1 MTATGW
7 RVPPAEETEEAPATW
22 RSRSAAAR
30 DLRRTRGDRPATG
43 DRALTVYAGVLAL
56 LIAGAPL
63 VRAVVLA
70 LSDPAVAPL
79 MLTAEARS
87 AVGLALGLA
96 AGGLLLLGGMR
107 GPALRSAFASATLAS
122 SDIPRRKSL
131 RAPWITWTVV
141 LAGTL
146 ALVAAVSAGG
156 VWAFGAITATSWA
169 TTMLSA
175 ALFGIVA
182 AGCWLLGQRMPPS
195 VTAAAG
201 SAVLVLAVLGWVFAP
216 LGAVLPWGWAAAAW
230 PTTAPAGS
238 AAGATAPTTAPA
250 GTVTDLGPGGDT
262 ALVALGLAA
271 VAVVVVAPRL
281 LDGLR
286 GEALVEQASRQ
297 DIARTLAV
305 TGDVAAAGAR
315 YRALPSVA
323 RRVRAILSDRLPL
336 TYVGRDLVG
345 ALRTPFRLVGGMAA
359 ATTAVVLLTLASS
372 VDPAVAW
379 SVAGPA
385 GVLAF
390 AGMGAVSDGFR
401 SVAVGIGAPALFRQ
415 QTAAA
420 LALHATLPVLFGA
433 VAMALGAAA
442 SLTLATVGV
451 LPAGSSAFD
460 GTTLAL
466 TGGVTLTAIALRI
479 VDALRGTL
487 PLSLLAPIPTPAG
500 DVSILA
506 QLAWQA
512 DALLSAF
519 LLAGSATAL
528 TLAGPLGLLVVPAGI
543 GVALLRA
550 HSRARALRP

>member
-7 RVPPAEETEEAPATW
+7 RVPPADEADRATASW
-22 RSRSAAAR
+22 RVRSAAAR
-30 DLRRTRGDRPATG
+30 DLRRTRGDRPASG
-43 DRALTVYAGVLAL
+43 DRALTIYAGVLAL

-79 MLTAEARS
+79 LVSTEARS
-87 AVGLALGLA
+87 AVGLVLGLA

-122 SDIPRRKSL
+122 SDVPRRRSL
-131 RAPWITWTVV
+131 RGPWVTWLVV
-141 LAGTL
+141 LACTL
-146 ALVAAVSAGG
+146 ALLAAVSAGG
-156 VWAFGAITATSWA
+156 LWAFGAVTATSW
-169 TTMLSA
+169 TTIVLAA
-175 ALFGIVA
+175 ALYGIVA
-182 AGCWLLGQRMPPS
+182 AGCWLLGQRMPPTA
-195 VTAAAG
+195 TAAVG
-201 SAVLVLAVLGWVFAP
+201 SGVLALAVLGWILRP
-216 LGAVLPWGWAAAAW
+216 LGAALPWGWAAATW
-230 PTTAPAGS
+230 PTTAS
-238 AAGATAPTTAPA
+238 AVTSTGTAPTS
-250 GTVTDLGPGGDT
+250 GLDV
-262 ALVALGLAA
+262 ALAALGLAA
-271 VAVVVVAPRL
+271 VAVLLVAPRL

-323 RRVRAILSDRLPL
+323 RRARAILSDRLPL
-336 TYVGRDLVG
+336 AYLGRDLVG
-345 ALRTPFRLVGGMAA
+345 ALRTPFRLAAGMAA
-359 ATTAVVLLTLASS
+359 SITAVVLLSLASS
-372 VDPAVAW
+372 LGPAVAW
-379 SVAGPA
+379 TVAGPA

-401 SVAVGIGAPALFRQ
+401 SVAVAIGAPALFRQ
-415 QTAAA
+415 QTATA
-420 LALHATLPVLFGA
+420 LALHTILPAMFGA
-433 VAMALGAAA
+433 VAVALGAAA
-442 SLTLATVGV
+442 TLALGAVGV
-451 LPAGSSAFD
+451 LPAGPAPD

-466 TGGVTLTAIALRI
+466 SAGVALTAIALRI

-519 LLAGSATAL
+519 ALAASATAL
-528 TLAGPLGLLVVPAGI
+528 TLAGPLGLLVLPAGI
-543 GVALLRA
+543 GVALVRA
-550 HSRARALRP
+550 RSRALALRP